1 MKHIVLSIV
10 GAALVVAVVIGVLN
24 ASIAKAQ
31 ITPGANPGHLV
42 TVWETIAQAETA
54 QASIAVGQVQAT
66 QMLVVAMHARAC
78 LEAHK
83 QRYALN
89 YWAWWSW
96 LSGGDD
102 GDVGETAWKS
112 LNCSAFFKATS
123 DAHRQKALEEAQ

>member
-1 MKHIVLSIV
+1 MKHLILSLI
-10 GAALVVAVVIGVLN
+10 GAALVTAVTLGVLS
-24 ASIAKAQ
+24 ASVAKAQ
-31 ITPGANPGHLV
+31 ITPNANAGHI
-42 TVWETIAQAETA
+42 TAVWETIAQANTA
-54 QASIAVGQVQAT
+54 HANIALGQVQAT

-102 GDVGETAWKS
+102 GDVGETAWQS
-112 LNCSAFFKATS
+112 LNCSAFFKASS
-123 DAHRQKALEEAQ
+123 DAHRQKALEDAQ